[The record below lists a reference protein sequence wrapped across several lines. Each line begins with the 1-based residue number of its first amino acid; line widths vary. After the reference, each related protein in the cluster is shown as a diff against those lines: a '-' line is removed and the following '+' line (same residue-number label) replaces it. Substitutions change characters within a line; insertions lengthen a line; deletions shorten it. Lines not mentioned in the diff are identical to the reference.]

1 LVDWTAGCDAPQAY
15 DSSEYTL
22 PSSRGPRGRRITC
35 PHPMGVAH
43 HPVHPSGPLLI
54 TRTRSAAT
62 SRLSCC
68 TQFTAA
74 ATSHPCGAAHG
85 RTHAGSSGG
94 PEPLEL
100 VLRARTQ
107 RSRRHRSLSVIA
119 WRATRPS
126 ARFAPLH
133 DPIWKQ
139 IRRTLTD
146 PGPNPFRLQSRTFDN
161 AAAQSP

>member
-15 DSSEYTL
+15 DSSEYIL
-22 PSSRGPRGRRITC
+22 SSSRGPRGRRITC
-35 PHPMGVAH
+35 PHPMGVEH

-74 ATSHPCGAAHG
+74 ATSRLRCSSR
-85 RTHAGSSGG
+85 RTHAGSRGT

-100 VLRARTQ
+100 ALRARTQ
-107 RSRRHRSLSVIA
+107 RSRRHPSLSVIV

-126 ARFAPLH
+126 ARLTPLH

-139 IRRTLTD
+139 IRRTLTG